1 MPAHARKRRG
11 TADVARAARRAGRG
25 WRRSRPFWG
34 AVIILVAGGET
45 AAVRFPLPLRATWT
59 ILPAGL
65 LIVGG
70 MIACGLLL
78 LFDPAQRSRYAVGAI
93 LLSITALETSH
104 LGGYLIGTLLGLAG
118 GATAFAWVPRLA
130 PAPPAAPPG
139 FTLILGEADRHQLA
153 GVIPLVGSGGQV
165 HAVIAL
171 QANQTA
177 VEAGSEDLGN
187 FGLARA
193 RLAFQE
199 QWALHDHRQMY
210 GGRQFQVG
218 DVAVGGVERDA
229 AHGDDAALGE
239 GDVE

>member
-45 AAVRFPLPLRATWT
+45 AAVRFTLPLRATWT

-139 FTLILGEADRHQLA
+139 FTLILGEADRQP
-153 GVIPLVGSGGQV
+153 GVQV
-165 HAVIAL
+165 RRHRQRGRPPRGCRIRSPGIDPSAIAL
-171 QANQTA
+171 GIEPGIQR
-177 VEAGSEDLGN
+177 D
-187 FGLARA
+187 
-193 RLAFQE
+193 
-199 QWALHDHRQMY
+199 RQ
-210 GGRQFQVG
+210 
-218 DVAVGGVERDA
+218 RDP
-229 AHGDDAALGE
+229 D
-239 GDVE
+239 

>member
-45 AAVRFPLPLRATWT
+45 AAVRFTLPLRATWT

-118 GATAFAWVPRLA
+118 GATAFAWVPRLV

-139 FTLILGEADRHQLA
+139 FTLILGEANRQPGVQVRRHRQRGRPPRGFPSRPPGIDPPA
-153 GVIPLVGSGGQV
+153 
-165 HAVIAL
+165 IAL
-171 QANQTA
+171 GIEPGIQR
-177 VEAGSEDLGN
+177 D
-187 FGLARA
+187 
-193 RLAFQE
+193 
-199 QWALHDHRQMY
+199 RQP
-210 GGRQFQVG
+210 
-218 DVAVGGVERDA
+218 DPD
-229 AHGDDAALGE
+229 
-239 GDVE
+239 